1 MGITMKNTAYK
12 SDETDKDYALY
23 TETIVVKPSVRFKWL
38 LSGLKLAA
46 AAVLFGCIASVVMVF
61 MYPWLQNY
69 MNKQGQIREP
79 LAIDKDEYPSDLGT
93 AITDTDNENEP
104 DDDEAQ
110 TPTKTEGSA
119 EAAVN
124 AAFKTV
130 VDSAQKSMVIIDSYS
145 SDDNMMFPAEKSTTE
160 TVGIVV
166 GEANLEY
173 IILTDSAAI
182 TDSAS
187 IIVRFSDVTEVGASL
202 LGMDAQTGIAVLA
215 VKQSELPYNER
226 SAIKIA
232 QLDNSY
238 AAKQGDIIVAAGKL
252 YGKTKAVDYGM
263 ITDIQTEAGTDNTYE
278 ILSTGIAYQ
287 PGDYSYVFNLSGNV
301 IGISN
306 IYEDSMTVSVL
317 GISDLKSMIEA
328 LSDGTQVAYFGI
340 QGQNVTNNMASAYN
354 MPLGVYVTDV
364 LVDSPAFEA
373 GLQAGDIITEMNGNI
388 ILTIQSFSEK
398 LYQCSV
404 GQEVTVTVRRPDR
417 DEYRS
422 LDFTVSVSAR

>member
-12 SDETDKDYALY
+12 SDETDEDYALY

-46 AAVLFGCIASVVMVF
+46 AAVLFGCIASAVMVF
-61 MYPWLQNY
+61 MYPWLQSY
-69 MNKQGQIREP
+69 VNKQGKLREP
-79 LAIDKDEYPSDLGT
+79 LAIDKDEYPGDTGT

-110 TPTKTEGSA
+110 TPVKTESSA

-145 SDDNMMFPAEKSTTE
+145 SDGNMMFPAEKSTTE

-215 VKQSELPYNER
+215 VKQSEIPYNER

-263 ITDIQTEAGTDNTYE
+263 ITDIRTEAGTDNTYE

-287 PGDYSYVFNLSGNV
+287 PGDYSYAFNLSGNV
-301 IGISN
+301 IGISS

-340 QGQNVTNNMASAYN
+340 QGQNVTNNMAAAYN

-373 GLQAGDIITEMNGNI
+373 GLRAGDIITEMNGNI

-404 GQEVTVTVRRPDR
+404 GQEVAVTVRRPDR